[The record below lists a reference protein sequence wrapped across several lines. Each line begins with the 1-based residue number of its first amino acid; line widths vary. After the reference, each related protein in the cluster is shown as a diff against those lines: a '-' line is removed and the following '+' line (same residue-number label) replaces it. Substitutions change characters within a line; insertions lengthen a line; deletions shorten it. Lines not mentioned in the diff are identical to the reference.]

1 MLLLATNLLDV
12 SVLCISTLVFLQD
25 REGDPRVVMT
35 LLQRP
40 YHEHRAQLIACVQ
53 KCAVL

>member
-40 YHEHRAQLIACVQ
+40 YHEHRAQLIACV
-53 KCAVL
+53 